1 MRNEM
6 RRYITVA
13 IMLVAVAG
21 LTGCDRS
28 RRALG
33 LNRTVPDEFA
43 VATPA
48 PLVIPP
54 DFNLRPPA
62 PGSERAQATAAEQG
76 RAVLLGRARLLD
88 YQKRGFSG
96 GETTIL
102 GLAGADNVTP
112 DIRTTLAK
120 EVSTFAPEERGFT
133 DRLLFWRE
141 GGAGV
146 AIDPAAEMSRLNQNA
161 AEGKNP
167 SEGVTPV
174 ITKGGRSRLGL
185 FN

>member
-1 MRNEM
+1 M

-21 LTGCDRS
+21 LSGCDRS

-62 PGSERAQATAAEQG
+62 PGSERAKEATPAEQG

-88 YQKRGFSG
+88 YQNRGFSG
-96 GETTIL
+96 GETAIL
-102 GLAGADNVTP
+102 GLAGADNVIP

-146 AIDPAAEMSRLNQNA
+146 AVDPAAEMRRLAQNA
-161 AEGKNP
+161 AEGKKP

-174 ITKGGRSRLGL
+174 ITKGGNSRLGL
-185 FN
+185 FK